1 MSANGTMLRPNL
13 RAKNHSGK
21 IDAAVRVVGGCRGS
35 EPAVLSF
42 ANTWGIKV
50 SVVRSEFL
58 FFVPSIPDSW
68 T

>member
-21 IDAAVRVVGGCRGS
+21 IEALVRVVGGRRGS

-50 SVVRSEFL
+50 SVVRSDFL
-58 FFVPSIPDSW
+58 PFVTFIS
-68 T
+68 